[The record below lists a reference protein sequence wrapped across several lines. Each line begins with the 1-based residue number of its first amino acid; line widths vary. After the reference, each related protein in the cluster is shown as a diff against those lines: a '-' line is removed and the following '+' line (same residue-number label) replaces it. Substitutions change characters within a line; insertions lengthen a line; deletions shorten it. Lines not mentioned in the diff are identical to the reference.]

1 MSEDYQI
8 KWGKC
13 QEFIRDVIGENRFNI
28 WFGKTRALSFAD
40 DTLTIEVPTHYYYEQ
55 YEDVFYNVL
64 SSAIRK
70 VFGEDARLN
79 YRVRMIDSPSGE
91 VTLPHSGKS
100 KVVDSRLDRATVRGT
115 SANVNGGSSQL
126 PSFNSQL
133 NPSLNFENYCVG
145 ESNRL
150 ANTIAQAIADK
161 PRNSDFNPFFL
172 YGDVGV
178 GKTHLVEAIGIRVR
192 ERNAMAKV
200 YYTTAR
206 QFQHLYAEATI
217 SKKVPDFINWFM
229 MMDLLII
236 DDLQE
241 ISNKVKTSEVLFPI
255 FNHLHQSGK
264 QLVFACDRPPM
275 ELDGIAD
282 RLIDR
287 FKWGLTEKLPRPDA
301 SLRKQI
307 LKYKARKNGLDLPEN
322 VIDYIACNAVNS
334 VRELEGI
341 VMGML
346 TRSISLNVPITVQL
360 AEEVVKNTVK
370 VETRKP
376 VNFDMIVEATA
387 EVYDINPDVIFSK
400 SRVRDIADARQV
412 IMYLCNKLTSLSST
426 AIGQKLN
433 RQHATVLH
441 GIATIKDRLSVTPEF
456 SRILDAI
463 ETNVLS

>member
-1 MSEDYQI
+1 MNEDYQI
-8 KWGKC
+8 KWHKC
-13 QEFIRDVIGENRFNI
+13 QEFIRDNIGETRYNT
-28 WFGKTRALSFAD
+28 WFSKTYALSYND

-64 SSAIRK
+64 SSAILK
-70 VFGEDARLN
+70 VFGPDTRLN
-79 YRVRMIDSPSGE
+79 YRVRMIGAANGD

-100 KVVDSRLDRATVRGT
+100 TIVGSKLDNATTRGV
-115 SANVNGGSSQL
+115 AAQNQAGARM

-133 NPSLNFENYCVG
+133 NPALNFENYCVG
-145 ESNRL
+145 DSNRL
-150 ANTIAQAIADK
+150 ANTIAQAISAS

-178 GKTHLVEAIGIRVR
+178 GKTHLVQAIGIRVR
-192 ERNAMAKV
+192 EKNALAKV

-264 QLVFACDRPPM
+264 QLVFACDRPPR
-275 ELDGIAD
+275 ELEGIAD

-287 FKWGLTEKLPRPDA
+287 FKWGLTERLPRPDA
-301 SLRKQI
+301 TLRKEI
-307 LKYKARKNGLDLPEN
+307 LKFKARNNGLELPEE
-322 VIDYIACNAVNS
+322 VIDYIANNAVNS

-341 VMGML
+341 VMGIL
-346 TRSISLNVPITVQL
+346 TRSISLNAPITLSL
-360 AEEVVKNTVK
+360 AQEVVRNTVK
-370 VETRKP
+370 VKDKKP
-376 VNFDMIVEATA
+376 INFDMIVEATA
-387 EVYDINPDVIFSK
+387 EAYNINPDVIFSK

-412 IMYLCNKLTSLSST
+412 IMYLSNKLTSLSST
-426 AIGQKLN
+426 AIGHKLN

-441 GIATIKDRLSVTPEF
+441 GISSVKDRISIAPDFART
-456 SRILDAI
+456 IDTI
-463 ETNVLS
+463 EANVLN

>member
-1 MSEDYQI
+1 MRNAFEA
-8 KWGKC
+8 KWSKC
-13 QEFIRDVIGENRFNI
+13 QDFIRDNIGENRYNI
-28 WFGKTRALSFAD
+28 WFSKTRALSFAD
-40 DTLTIEVPTHYYYEQ
+40 NTLTIEVPTHYYFEQ

-64 SSAIRK
+64 SSAMRK
-70 VFGEDARLN
+70 EFGDDVRLN

-100 KVVDSRLDRATVRGT
+100 KVVGSRLDMASVKTAPAQPV
-115 SANVNGGSSQL
+115 AQSQM
-126 PSFNSQL
+126 PSFDSQL
-133 NPSLNFENYCVG
+133 NPALNFENYCVG
-145 ESNRL
+145 DSNRL
-150 ANTIAQAIADK
+150 ANTIAQAISTN

-178 GKTHLVEAIGIRVR
+178 GKTHLVQAIGIRVR
-192 ERNAMAKV
+192 ENNAGAKV

-206 QFQHLYAEATI
+206 QFQHLYAEAIIT
-217 SKKVPDFINWFM
+217 KKVPDFINWFT

-264 QLVFACDRPPM
+264 QLVFVCDRPPM
-275 ELDGIAD
+275 ELDGISD

-301 SLRKQI
+301 SLRKAI
-307 LKYKARKNGLDLPEN
+307 LKYKANKNGLELPEN

-334 VRELEGI
+334 VREIEGI
-341 VMGML
+341 VMGIL
-346 TRSISLNVPITVQL
+346 TRSISLNVPITLQL
-360 AEEVVKNTVK
+360 AQEVLRNTVK
-370 VETRKP
+370 VTDRKP

-387 EVYDINPDVIFSK
+387 DYYNINPDVIFSK

-412 IMYLCNKLTSLSST
+412 IMYLCKKHAGLSTT
-426 AIGQKLN
+426 AIGNKLN
-433 RQHATVLH
+433 RRHPTVLH
-441 GIATIKDRLSVTPEF
+441 RIDAVKGRLSVTADF
-456 SRILDAI
+456 AQLIAGI
-463 ETNVLS
+463 ESELLS

>member
-1 MSEDYQI
+1 MNEDYQI
-8 KWGKC
+8 KWHKC
-13 QEFIRDVIGENRFNI
+13 QEFIRDNIGETRYNT
-28 WFGKTRALSFAD
+28 WFSKTYALSYND

-64 SSAIRK
+64 SSAILK
-70 VFGEDARLN
+70 VFGPDTRLN
-79 YRVRMIDSPSGE
+79 YRVRMIGAANGD

-100 KVVDSRLDRATVRGT
+100 TIVGSKLDNATTRGV
-115 SANVNGGSSQL
+115 AAQNQAGARM

-133 NPSLNFENYCVG
+133 NPALNFENYCVG
-145 ESNRL
+145 DSNRL
-150 ANTIAQAIADK
+150 ANTIAQAISAS

-178 GKTHLVEAIGIRVR
+178 GKTHLVQAIGIRVR
-192 ERNAMAKV
+192 EKNALAKV

-275 ELDGIAD
+275 ELEGIAD

-287 FKWGLTEKLPRPDA
+287 FKWGLTERLPRPDA
-301 SLRKQI
+301 TLRKEI
-307 LKYKARKNGLDLPEN
+307 LKFKARNNGLELPEE
-322 VIDYIACNAVNS
+322 VIDYIANNAVNS

-341 VMGML
+341 VMGIL
-346 TRSISLNVPITVQL
+346 TRSISLNAPITLSL
-360 AEEVVKNTVK
+360 AQEVVRNTVK
-370 VETRKP
+370 VKDKKP
-376 VNFDMIVEATA
+376 INFDMIVEATA
-387 EVYDINPDVIFSK
+387 EAYNINPDVIFSK

-412 IMYLCNKLTSLSST
+412 IMYLSNKLTSLSST
-426 AIGQKLN
+426 AIGHKLN

-441 GIATIKDRLSVTPEF
+441 
-456 SRILDAI
+456 
-463 ETNVLS
+463 